1 MKKGITANIVNL
13 QIRADPGNR
22 IGFFYTRWGKDAF
35 FFDIR
40 TKKKAKQKR
49 NPFRAAFEGKA
60 SKTPRTVTQNSQ
72 QS

>member
-1 MKKGITANIVNL
+1 MKIGITASTTNL
-13 QIRADPGNR
+13 QTQADPENR
-22 IGFFYTRWGKDAF
+22 IGFFYTRWGKGAF
-35 FFDIR
+35 FFDSW

-49 NPFRAAFEGKA
+49 NLFRAAFEGKA

>member
-1 MKKGITANIVNL
+1 MKRGTIASTTNL
-13 QIRADPGNR
+13 QIQADPGNR
-22 IGFFYTRWGKDAF
+22 IGFFYTRWGKGAF

-49 NPFRAAFEGKA
+49 NLFRAAFEGKA
-60 SKTPRTVTQNSQ
+60 SKTPHTITQNSM